1 MDPQARPFRK
11 PLPVHHVPD
20 ADSGYVFDPAQQTLV
35 GLNPVGEGIWELCDG
50 ETTVAEIAGEL
61 ADHFGRTP
69 AEVIGDVT
77 AFLADLARHQLI
89 ELR

>member
-1 MDPQARPFRK
+1 MDLHARPFRK

-20 ADSGYVFDPAQQTLV
+20 ADSGYVFDAAQQTLV

-50 ETTVAEIAGEL
+50 ETTVGEIAEEL
-61 ADHFGRTP
+61 AQHFGHTP

-77 AFLADLARHQLI
+77 AFLNDLARHQLI
-89 ELR
+89 EWR